1 MVKGGSFRKKGN
13 VTIQKEYYYRHE
25 CLDVLGCSPDG
36 WRHLDLCLH
45 IISLS

>member
-13 VTIQKEYYYRHE
+13 VTNRKEYYYRREH
-25 CLDVLGCSPDG
+25 LDVLGCPLDG